1 MDHPETTQQI
11 QASAIQFRAQFKT
24 VLMATISDQ
33 NEADAS
39 YAPFI
44 LDKQSRTC
52 IFVSAL
58 AKHTQNLINKPQAA
72 LLWIEDEQDTTNIF
86 ARKRLT
92 LDCSAAIIARDTAEW
107 ETLLTQ
113 FEQSHGET
121 IALLKTLQD
130 FQLFR
135 FQAHKGLFVRGF
147 GEAYSVID
155 NTLESDA

>member
-1 MDHPETTQQI
+1 MDRPETTQSI
-11 QASAIQFRAQFKT
+11 QASAIQFRAHFKT
-24 VLMATISDQ
+24 VLMATVSDQ
-33 NEADAS
+33 HKADAS

-44 LDKQSRTC
+44 LDKQSRAC

-58 AKHTQNLINKPQAA
+58 AKHTQNLIHQPQAA
-72 LLWIEDEQDTTNIF
+72 LLWIEDEQNATNIF
-86 ARKRLT
+86 ARKRLS
-92 LDCSAAIIARDTAEW
+92 LDCSASTIARDTAEW
-107 ETLLTQ
+107 ETLLAQ

-147 GEAYSVID
+147 GEAYSVSG
-155 NTLESDA
+155 NTLESDT